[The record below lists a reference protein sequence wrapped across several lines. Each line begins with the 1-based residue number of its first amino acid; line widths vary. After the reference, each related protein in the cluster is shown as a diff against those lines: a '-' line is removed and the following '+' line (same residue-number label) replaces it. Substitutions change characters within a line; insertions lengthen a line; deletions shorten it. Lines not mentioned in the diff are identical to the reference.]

1 MEMISLICQ
10 RNRDWQRGESEN
22 LVYMDLTTDYLLFI
36 SLILIALFLISI
48 SIKMFDVKGATGAV
62 IIGAL
67 VSIFASV
74 QWLILL
80 IVFAAVSHIATIYHI
95 NDKKKSSL
103 QEGKKGERGISNV
116 FYGGIIGVF
125 ISILTLSKFNLDYF
139 AIFSATFAAIT
150 SDTLASEIGVLDKK
164 TYLITTLKPV
174 KTGTNG
180 GISFLGEIASLI
192 GSLSISISYL
202 ILTNF
207 SNIFP
212 AMVILIA
219 GFLSCQLDSV
229 LGAIYENRKKMNK
242 GQVNLFSQLF
252 SAIFSFLILSL

>member
-1 MEMISLICQ
+1 
-10 RNRDWQRGESEN
+10 
-22 LVYMDLTTDYLLFI
+22 MDLSPDYLLIIF
-36 SLILIALFLISI
+36 SILIALFLISI
-48 SIKMFDVKGATGAV
+48 EIKMFDIKGALGAV
-62 IIGAL
+62 IIGAF
-67 VSIFASV
+67 VSILASI

-80 IVFAAVSHIATIYHI
+80 IVFAAVSHIATIYRI
-95 NDKKKSSL
+95 KDKKKSGL

-116 FYGGIIGVF
+116 FYGGLIGVF
-125 ISILTLSKFNLDYF
+125 ISIFTLSNLNVNYF

-174 KTGTNG
+174 TTGTNG
-180 GISFLGEIASLI
+180 GISFLGEIASLLGAI
-192 GSLSISISYL
+192 SISISYL

-207 SNIFP
+207 SDIFP
-212 AMVILIA
+212 AFVILIA
-219 GFLSCQLDSV
+219 GFLSCQLDSI

-252 SAIFSFLILSL
+252 SAILSFLILSL